1 MAMKKIVKK
10 YDGSAEFIVGDH
22 YVNVKIFH
30 AKAIPGSLGYTT
42 MVGDRYVITA
52 GTLIGNGDV
61 LLKSTAPV
69 GFCYRD
75 VDVTDGDA
83 MIAVTIHAVRPHL
96 AGHRVP
102 LRGREQCHPR
112 T

>member
-22 YVNVKIFH
+22 YVNVKKFH

-42 MVGDRYVITA
+42 MVGDRYVVTA
-52 GTLIGNGDV
+52 GTLIMNGDEA
-61 LLKSTAPV
+61 LKSTAPV
-69 GFCYRD
+69 GLCLRD

-83 MIAVTIHAVRPHL
+83 MIDVTVHAVRPHL